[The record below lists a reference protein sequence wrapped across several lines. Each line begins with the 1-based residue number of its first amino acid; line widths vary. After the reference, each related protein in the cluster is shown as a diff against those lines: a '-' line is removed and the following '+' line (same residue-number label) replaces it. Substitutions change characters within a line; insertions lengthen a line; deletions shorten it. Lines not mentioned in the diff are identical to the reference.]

1 MDDLRLPSLS
11 PGDPRNRISSDAR
24 LRLQR
29 AHFEAERIQWEA
41 EASIQAKRLPTDGA
55 KAEFK
60 RNKAKLLAARTVLK
74 IAREEYT
81 KVATCHLDFRQC
93 MEDEIE
99 GAANSLELYD
109 AQRRLLQVEFFLPD
123 ENQVV
128 APAQPNAPATTHS
141 VPSDPRTLRDAY
153 FASFPDEKI
162 KVLDV
167 CWAA

>member
-1 MDDLRLPSLS
+1 M
-11 PGDPRNRISSDAR
+11 
-24 LRLQR
+24 
-29 AHFEAERIQWEA
+29 
-41 EASIQAKRLPTDGA
+41 IQAKRLPTDGA

-74 IAREEYT
+74 IAREEYS
-81 KVATCHLDFRQC
+81 KVATSHLDFRQC

-128 APAQPNAPATTHS
+128 APAQPNAPAKTEIAQA
-141 VPSDPRTLRDAY
+141 DRTALRDAY
-153 FASFPDEKI
+153 LSSFPDEKI
-162 KVLDV
+162 KIRDV
-167 CWAA
+167 CWAVNQHYREWKRWLSNQVRAGSTADKAFRALLTSERQKARRVP